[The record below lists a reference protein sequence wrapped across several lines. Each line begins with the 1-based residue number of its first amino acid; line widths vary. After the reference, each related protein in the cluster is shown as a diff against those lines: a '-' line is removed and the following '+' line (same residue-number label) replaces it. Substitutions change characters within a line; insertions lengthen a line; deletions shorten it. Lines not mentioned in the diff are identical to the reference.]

1 MRIFFSL
8 QTCFMLNLLTSSSI
22 CSIFPQIS
30 RNQQSCCLGVS
41 FPRRRSYGFVTRD
54 KPLRTSAWEA
64 TSGFHC
70 WVVVQSTI
78 GSLSSDVFERRTSTG
93 SEVFSLLTC
102 LDDIKFVFLSFFTVI
117 EAIWLKICAK
127 PPSKFEKRPLPVD
140 VRRSELPNRDLKQ
153 RRCRRQWKRR

>member
-41 FPRRRSYGFVTRD
+41 FPRRRSSGFVTRD
-54 KPLRTSAWEA
+54 EPLRKSAWEA

-78 GSLSSDVFERRTSTG
+78 GSLSKDDDDG
-93 SEVFSLLTC
+93 SENVAKKIKLRSFKLNRVYLDPLNMSSAGDFSWSWITQ
-102 LDDIKFVFLSFFTVI
+102 DFIQVQKEEGKFVV
-117 EAIWLKICAK
+117 CPR
-127 PPSKFEKRPLPVD
+127 PP
-140 VRRSELPNRDLKQ
+140 
-153 RRCRRQWKRR
+153 